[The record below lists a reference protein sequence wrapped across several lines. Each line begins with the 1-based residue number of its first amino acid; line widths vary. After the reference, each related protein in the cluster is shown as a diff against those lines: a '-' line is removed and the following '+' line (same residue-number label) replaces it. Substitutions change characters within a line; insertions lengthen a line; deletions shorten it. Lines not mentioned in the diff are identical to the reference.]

1 MESIIRDHIMEF
13 FFQNSY
19 FSNKQYG
26 FIKGRSTVL
35 PLLKNMDDW
44 TAQLDSGG
52 QVDVVYTD
60 FAKAFDT
67 VPHQRLL
74 LKIKT
79 YNIDTD
85 LLFWITDFL
94 CNRKQC
100 VVLNGEKLTWFRVL
114 SGIPQGSI
122 LGPLLFLI
130 YTNDLPELCAGED
143 PSSEIFLY
151 ADDSKIY
158 KVIRNQS
165 DEQKLQS
172 ILNLIKKMV

>member
-1 MESIIRDHIMEF
+1 MESIIRDHIIEF
-13 FFQNSY
+13 FFHNSY
-19 FSNKQYG
+19 FSNKKYG

-35 PLLKNMDDW
+35 QLLKIMDDW

-52 QVDVVYTD
+52 QVDVIYTD
-60 FAKAFDT
+60 FAKASDT

-85 LLFWITDFL
+85 LLLWITDFL

-100 VVLNGEKLTWFRVL
+100 VVLNGEKSSWFSVL

-130 YTNDLPELCAGED
+130 YINDLPELCAGED

-158 KVIRNQS
+158 KVIRS
-165 DEQKLQS
+165 AFL
-172 ILNLIKKMV
+172 